1 MKAVR
6 GEEAAEQYFYV
17 LGNREVQIGGELWGN
32 DWFVEQLQHH
42 SVKFA
47 ISHGHG
53 SGCPKTITITITVT
67 SEIADHRSP

>member
-1 MKAVR
+1 M
-6 GEEAAEQYFYV
+6 
-17 LGNREVQIGGELWGN
+17 EVQIGGELWGN
-32 DWFVEQLQHH
+32 DWFVEQLEHH

-53 SGCPKTITITITVT
+53 SGCPKTITIVT